1 MRNEATDAM
10 SKKMRNLLG
19 LAAATLMLATI
30 SGCAADTSDD
40 GSADEGDTDATES
53 EVSALRAGV
62 NSKGC
67 RRSAYNCALH
77 PGTGTQRVRRADG
90 SETWSVDPQ
99 WLSDHSLVDPATKKP
114 GVPVLDGNGELM
126 AYSPR
131 SSFTLNYGQTRRLGN
146 LTYVMALSA
155 GIGSAGWIPLDAF
168 QNAGALRAAVGEV
181 NAHGTGLADLACYV
195 VKTTFDA
202 SLDKYAVVKN
212 ATDANKPE
220 PNDYLPMKRANG
232 KVYVNLAFS
241 APGDGLGAPAVDIF
255 PAGTKFQRLDVPT
268 WEAGSA
274 PSLDVKLYSKP
285 AGGSTYSKLA
295 SRDMKF
301 IYGYV
306 KSKSGVVRYGWM
318 ALDGLTPSSGCPNR

>member
-1 MRNEATDAM
+1 M
-10 SKKMRNLLG
+10 SKNMRKLLG
-19 LAAATLMLATI
+19 TAAAAAVLVTI
-30 SGCAADTSDD
+30 SGCAADTNDD
-40 GSADEGDTDATES
+40 PTGDGDTESTES
-53 EVSALRAGV
+53 DVTALRPGV
-62 NSKGC
+62 NSQGC
-67 RRSAYNCALH
+67 QRSAYNCALH

-90 SETWSVDPQ
+90 SETWSVDPK
-99 WLSDHSLVDPATKKP
+99 WLSDHAFVDPTTKKP
-114 GVPVLDGNGELM
+114 ATPVLDGNCELM
-126 AYSPR
+126 AFSKNG
-131 SSFTLNYGQTRRLGN
+131 SFTLNYGQTRRMGN

-168 QNAGALRAAVGEV
+168 QQADSLRAAVGEV
-181 NAHGTGLADLACYV
+181 NAHGVGLADLACYV

-212 ATDANKPE
+212 ATDSNKPE
-220 PNDYLPMKRANG
+220 PNDYLPMKRNNG

-268 WEAGSA
+268 WETGSA

-285 AGGSTYSKLA
+285 AGSSTYSKLA
-295 SRDMKF
+295 AREMKF

-306 KSKSGVVRYGWM
+306 KTKAGVVRYGWM
-318 ALDGLTPSSGCPNR
+318 ALDGLTPSDGCPNR